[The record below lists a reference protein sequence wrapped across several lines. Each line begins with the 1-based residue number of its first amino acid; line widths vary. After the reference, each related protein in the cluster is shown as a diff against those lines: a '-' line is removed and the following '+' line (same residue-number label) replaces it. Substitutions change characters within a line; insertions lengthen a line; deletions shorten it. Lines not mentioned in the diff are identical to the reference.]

1 MRIDKSPKAQLVGKK
16 KRKMITRLSLVTI
29 LVHDQE
35 EALRWFTEILGLK
48 KLQDA
53 TYTGGA
59 RWLVVAPLGQSDFGI
74 VLQKP
79 EPVEHGIERARTKIE
94 QIGKGTTW
102 VFRADNLDETF
113 QILGDRGVKFLG
125 PPKALPWG
133 RQAMFEDVYG
143 NQYALMGK

>member
-1 MRIDKSPKAQLVGKK
+1 
-16 KRKMITRLSLVTI
+16 MITRLSLVTV
-29 LVHDQE
+29 LVRDQE

-48 KLQDA
+48 K
-53 TYTGGA
+53 
-59 RWLVVAPLGQSDFGI
+59 VI

-79 EPVEHGIERARTKIE
+79 EPAEHGAERARMKME

-113 QILGDRGVKFLG
+113 KILSDRGVKFLS
-125 PPKALPWG
+125 PPKPLPWG
-133 RQAMFEDVYG
+133 RQAMFEDLYG

>member
-1 MRIDKSPKAQLVGKK
+1 
-16 KRKMITRLSLVTI
+16 MITRLSLVTI
-29 LVHDQE
+29 LVHDQD

-53 TYTGGA
+53 SYGSGS
-59 RWLVVAPLGQSDFGI
+59 RWLVVAPPEQSDFGI

-79 EPVEHGIERARTKIE
+79 EPAVHGAESAHRKME

-113 QILGDRGVKFLG
+113 QVLSDRGVKFLS
-125 PPKALPWG
+125 PPKPLPWG
-133 RQAMFEDVYG
+133 RQATFEDLYG
-143 NQYALMGK
+143 NQDALMGK

>member
-1 MRIDKSPKAQLVGKK
+1 
-16 KRKMITRLSLVTI
+16 MITRLSLVTI

-53 TYTGGA
+53 TYGKGS
-59 RWLVVAPLGQSDFGI
+59 RWLVVAPPDQSDFGI

-79 EPVEHGIERARTKIE
+79 ESAEHDAERARMKIE

-113 QILGDRGVKFLG
+113 QILSDRGVKFLS
-125 PPKALPWG
+125 PPKPLSWG
-133 RQAMFEDVYG
+133 RQAMFEDLYG